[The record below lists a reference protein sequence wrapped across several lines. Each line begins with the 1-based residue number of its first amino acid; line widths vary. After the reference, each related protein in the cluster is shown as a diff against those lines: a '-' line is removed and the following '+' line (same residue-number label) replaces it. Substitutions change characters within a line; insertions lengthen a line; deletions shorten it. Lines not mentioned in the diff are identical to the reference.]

1 MNHLHRIIEIGDVQ
15 CVLNLRMNQNTF
27 ARLCYLLTH
36 VGGLVESR
44 YVCIEEKVAMFLSI
58 LAHHKKNRVA
68 GHDYIRS
75 GHTIST
81 HFHEVLR
88 SILLLHPILL
98 VKPSPVDHS
107 CTNEPWKWFK
117 GCLGALD
124 GTYVNVHVPSL
135 EKGKYITRKGT
146 IAVNVLGVCDK
157 DMNFIYAL
165 TGWEGSAADARV
177 LSDALTRDDTLKVP
191 RGHYYLCDNGYAN
204 VEGFLTPYRRDIDN
218 FISMENGVTSQNCAD
233 KGKKTD
239 KTRRGWSEREEE
251 VLIQALKEAIIEGWK
266 SCNGFRAGYLG
277 FLERR
282 MKAAFSETNLCG
294 NPHINSKVHV
304 WKKMYGNLVT
314 ILSKSGVGWN
324 DTEKTIEASNETW
337 DALIMVDNNAHAMKH
352 KRWTYYNDWCEIF
365 GNDRAIGENSEHF
378 TSAVQDVL
386 NKMNVEVA
394 NSIGMNLEDLF
405 PLDEGAAESMFISVT
420 PSSKPTASVQSK
432 GKKRKQVDDSDDAI
446 VEAINNFADITK
458 NTMTE
463 LIKQLATEASD
474 KKMSITQDK
483 VLDAMEKI
491 SEQTEDEKVS
501 VTELLV
507 DNHNKLS
514 LFLRL
519 GHGGRLSLERKLLRG
534 G

>member
-1 MNHLHRIIEIGDVQ
+1 MTQRINAQMNHLHRIIEIGDVQ

-157 DMNFIYAL
+157 DMNFVYAL
-165 TGWEGSAADARV
+165 IGWEGSAADARV
-177 LSDALTRDDTLKVP
+177 LRDALTRDDTLKVP

-204 VEGFLTPYRRDIDN
+204 VEGFLTPYRRVRYHRDAWGNRAVGPQNYKELFNWRHSQARNVIERAFGLLKKRWAILRSPSFYPLKTQNRIILACMLLHN
-218 FISMENGVTSQNCAD
+218 FI
-233 KGKKTD
+233 
-239 KTRRGWSEREEE
+239 RSEMPDDPIEE
-251 VLIQALKEAIIEGWK
+251 VNDEVVSPTHEIE
-266 SCNGFRAGYLG
+266 
-277 FLERR
+277 
-282 MKAAFSETNLCG
+282 
-294 NPHINSKVHV
+294 
-304 WKKMYGNLVT
+304 
-314 ILSKSGVGWN
+314 
-324 DTEKTIEASNETW
+324 
-337 DALIMVDNNAHAMKH
+337 
-352 KRWTYYNDWCEIF
+352 
-365 GNDRAIGENSEHF
+365 
-378 TSAVQDVL
+378 
-386 NKMNVEVA
+386 
-394 NSIGMNLEDLF
+394 EDF
-405 PLDEGAAESMFISVT
+405 
-420 PSSKPTASVQSK
+420 
-432 GKKRKQVDDSDDAI
+432 
-446 VEAINNFADITK
+446 INNFD
-458 NTMTE
+458 
-463 LIKQLATEASD
+463 ASD
-474 KKMSITQDK
+474 DWDIWREN
-483 VLDAMEKI
+483 LA
-491 SEQTEDEKVS
+491 
-501 VTELLV
+501 
-507 DNHNKLS
+507 LS
-514 LFLRL
+514 MWNT
-519 GHGGRLSLERKLLRG
+519 HS
-534 G
+534 